1 MKTALNRT
9 QGRAASDGGMF
20 GDALVDDAI
29 LATPEGEAV
38 LARIEAA
45 TTEFYKYRA
54 EHVRHVTLL
63 VLKAKGF

>member
-20 GDALVDDAI
+20 GDALVNDAV
-29 LATPEGEAV
+29 LATPEGQAT
-38 LARIEAA
+38 LARIDAA
-45 TTEFYKYRA
+45 TTEFYKHRA
-54 EHVRHVTLL
+54 EHVRQVALF